1 MVRHEVISI
10 HCVVYFKTEEASKKP
25 LSYGVVCTGYM
36 TTTQIIFLLVVQ
48 DNGTAMDETIKRLCI
63 TLHRYYVEYILNPFT
78 PISTSTKTIE
88 SKQFHSKV
96 QEYIESFNN
105 NLSLAR

>member
-1 MVRHEVISI
+1 
-10 HCVVYFKTEEASKKP
+10 
-25 LSYGVVCTGYM
+25 M
-36 TTTQIIFLLVVQ
+36 TTTQIIFLIVVQ
-48 DNGTAMDETIKRLCI
+48 DNGTLMDETIKKLCI

-78 PISTSTKTIE
+78 PITTSMKTIE

-105 NLSLAR
+105 NNSKAFVR

>member
-1 MVRHEVISI
+1 
-10 HCVVYFKTEEASKKP
+10 
-25 LSYGVVCTGYM
+25 M

-48 DNGTAMDETIKRLCI
+48 DTGPAMDETIQRLCV

-78 PISTSTKTIE
+78 PITTSTKMIE

-96 QEYIESFNN
+96 QGYIDSYNN
-105 NLSLAR
+105 NIHTLPVVR